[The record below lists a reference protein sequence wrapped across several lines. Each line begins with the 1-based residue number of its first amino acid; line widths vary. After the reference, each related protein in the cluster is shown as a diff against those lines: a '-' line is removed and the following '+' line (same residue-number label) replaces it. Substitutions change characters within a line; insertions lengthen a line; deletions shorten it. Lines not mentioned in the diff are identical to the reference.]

1 MSKKSGLMEKVQ
13 RFGGAMFTP
22 VLLFSFAGIKVSLSI
37 VFKNQDI
44 VGNLANPEGMWYKFW
59 YVIEQGSWTVFNQLP
74 LLFVIGLPIG
84 PAKKNN
90 VRAALESLV
99 VYLTFNYFVN
109 AMLTL

>member
-1 MSKKSGLMEKVQ
+1 MEKFNVS
-13 RFGGAMFTP
+13 GAMFTP

-84 PAKKNN
+84 HAKKNN